1 VAAAQARALV
11 FRLSS
16 RWYGPDPANAKP
28 TWLGQERIAIG
39 AVPTVASVP
48 DLSRQGV
55 THVVNCRTW
64 TQVLM
69 SQDLEVERMTFGP
82 GRVVHAPMRDLGFA
96 QHPRRWAAAACFAA
110 DALDSDPEARVLIHC
125 QQGRRRS
132 AMIAY
137 SVLRL
142 RGHTAQ
148 AAAALILQH
157 RTQAELVPAYVRSVE
172 EWLGSDHAVDHR
184 Q

>member
-1 VAAAQARALV
+1 VAAARASALV

-16 RWYGPDPANAKP
+16 RWYGPNPANAGL

-39 AVPTVASVP
+39 AVPTIESVA
-48 DLSRQGV
+48 DLSLQGV
-55 THVVNCRTW
+55 THVVNCRAW
-64 TQVLM
+64 TQAFM
-69 SQDLEVERMTFGP
+69 SQDLGVERLTFGRD
-82 GRVVHAPMRDLGFA
+82 RVVHAPMHDLGLP
-96 QHPRRWAAAACFAA
+96 QHPRRWAVAARFAA

-142 RGHTAQ
+142 RGHTAE
-148 AAAALILQH
+148 AATSLILRH

-172 EWLGSDHAVDHR
+172 KWLGSDHAVVHR